1 MSKKDTLTTMLPSF
15 EDDAHLGLES
25 MDTGDLAIPFLS
37 ILQSNSPQ
45 LMEDKTLRPGM
56 IFDTVLKKGYEEL
69 LIIPCN
75 YEKQS
80 VEWTPR
86 EQGGGLIA
94 THGVIDGLELLKSCK
109 KDDKGKDI
117 LPNGNLLVTTAV
129 YYVMYMAEE
138 LDGNIESSKAIISMT
153 STALKKSRRWN
164 SVMAGITMRSKEGK
178 PFTPPSFSHIYKFT
192 TSCEKNVHGSWFN
205 WDISMYGPVV
215 DSVMYDSCK
224 KFAGDIKVQ
233 QEKLLNAPPF

>member
-1 MSKKDTLTTMLPSF
+1 MAKKELATISF
-15 EDDAHLGLES
+15 EEDAHLGLES
-25 MDTGDLAIPFLS
+25 MGTGDLAIPFLS

-45 LMEDKTLRPGM
+45 LMDDKELRPGM
-56 IFDTVLKKGYEEL
+56 IYDTVLKKGHEEL

-75 YEKQS
+75 YEKQY

-164 SVMAGITMRSKEGK
+164 SVMAGITMRGKEGK
-178 PFTPPSFSHIYKFT
+178 PFTPPSFSHIYKVT
-192 TSCEKNVHGSWFN
+192 TTGEKNVHGSWFN
-205 WDISMYGPVV
+205 WDISMHMPVA
-215 DSVMYDSCK
+215 DSSTYDMCK
-224 KFAGDIKVQ
+224 KFASEIKVTQ
-233 QEKLLNAPPF
+233 QKLLNEPPF